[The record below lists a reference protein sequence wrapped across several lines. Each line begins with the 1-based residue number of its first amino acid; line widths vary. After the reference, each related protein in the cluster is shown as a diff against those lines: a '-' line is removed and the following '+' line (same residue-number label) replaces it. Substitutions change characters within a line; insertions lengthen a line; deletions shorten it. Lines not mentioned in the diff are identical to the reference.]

1 MHSIKVNDKTYSFC
15 WGLLTFVNTCDKLD
29 ISLPEL
35 HQAIALDKPKPW
47 YHLAYQALLTHD
59 ETSNNGAN
67 TINGE
72 LDGFSYLDFMQWF
85 DEQPQE
91 VGDQIIDDYKKSV
104 YLGKTMQE
112 RYDEVIEKLNIALEE
127 QNEEANPTKKKNVRS
142 VK

>member
-1 MHSIKVNDKTYSFC
+1 MHSIKVKGKTYSFC

-29 ISLPEL
+29 ISLPQL
-35 HQAIALDKPKPW
+35 HQDIALDKPKPW

-59 ETSNNGAN
+59 ETVNNGAN

-72 LDGFSYLDFMQWF
+72 IEDFSYLDFMQWF

-91 VGDQIIDDYKKSV
+91 IGDAIIDDYKKSI
-104 YLGKTMQE
+104 YLGRTMQS

-127 QNEEANPTKKKNVRS
+127 QQEKPSTKKKNVRS